1 MRKEQ
6 MAKEIREHMERKN
19 QIAQDIVD
27 LLRKKEPGITF
38 EKAEKILLDT
48 VDVLQKVSK
57 RREI

>member
-1 MRKEQ
+1 ME
-6 MAKEIREHMERKN
+6 KEIKAHMERKN